1 MMNDM
6 IDWNRSI
13 ATFMGAKSVTI
24 KDLLVNMWTS
34 YPPLE
39 GRLDLSTTLK
49 FHEDWNMLI
58 PVYSK
63 IMLTCREED
72 PDVSISGVVTYDD
85 DIYDL
90 QNKFEEA
97 VFGNRID
104 LAFDAIVT
112 FLKYYNERGNNK

>member
-24 KDLLVNMWTS
+24 KDLLVK
-34 YPPLE
+34 
-39 GRLDLSTTLK
+39 LK